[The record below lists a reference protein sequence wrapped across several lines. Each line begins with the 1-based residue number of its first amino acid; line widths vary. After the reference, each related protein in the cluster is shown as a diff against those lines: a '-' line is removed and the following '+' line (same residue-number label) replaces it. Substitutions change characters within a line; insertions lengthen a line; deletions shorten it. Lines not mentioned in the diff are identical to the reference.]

1 MPPATWSTLSVC
13 MRVSL
18 PLAKVETIFLLQIF
32 LFALKKGKTRFSS
45 LATRLSL
52 RDRISAKFNLIA
64 ALQQRSVFLGFPSRS
79 SCDSCR
85 CHATG
90 EWPMKGVIAL
100 LLLLNASSYDKD
112 IAAPA
117 FFVWPNIVFRPLF
130 SGIGSDSVTEL
141 FVLFPSFLPLLFWR
155 ELLAHRIFVRIIL
168 IASYSCVKELSALR
182 GLTV

>member
-1 MPPATWSTLSVC
+1 

-64 ALQQRSVFLGFPSRS
+64 ALQQRSFFLGFPSRS

-90 EWPMKGVIAL
+90 K
-100 LLLLNASSYDKD
+100 
-112 IAAPA
+112 
-117 FFVWPNIVFRPLF
+117 
-130 SGIGSDSVTEL
+130 
-141 FVLFPSFLPLLFWR
+141 
-155 ELLAHRIFVRIIL
+155 
-168 IASYSCVKELSALR
+168 
-182 GLTV
+182 